1 MKLILPPSNYK
12 ISDQYSW
19 SISFNASII
28 IYYMSTNMLN
38 DIFSSISSSGPFV
51 FTIGTSS
58 GETCNPSI
66 IHIGINLPTKI
77 HYFHIMYN
85 DKKIYILYSYTQYG
99 LYSFSYITRYYQSF
113 DIDVNSVMIYSL
125 NDNDI
130 NLACQAINYIDNDA
144 YVLLTLGD
152 EYNEKFMKK
161 YILNKNPN
169 VKLINLDGIDELSNE
184 VYLFYLVYF
193 Y

>member
-1 MKLILPPSNYK
+1 MKLIIPPNNNR
-12 ISDQYSW
+12 ISYQYSW
-19 SISFNASII
+19 SISYNASII
-28 IYYMSTNMLN
+28 IYYMYTNMLN
-38 DIFSSISSSGPFV
+38 DISSSISNSGPFV

-66 IHIGINLPTKI
+66 IHIGVNLPAKI

-85 DKKIYILYSYTQYG
+85 DKKIFILYSYTQYG

-161 YILNKNPN
+161 YIINKNPN